1 MARRPLPR
9 WAGRILVALGL
20 MLCLV
25 VPAATAGAQSDED
38 YPITT
43 TTDPSTTTTTVGGTI
58 VTRPPDDPGGASLPF
73 TGGDTALLV
82 ALGLGAALG
91 GFALV
96 WLGRRSDAST

>member
-1 MARRPLPR
+1 M
-9 WAGRILVALGL
+9 VCL
-20 MLCLV
+20 M

-58 VTRPPDDPGGASLPF
+58 VTRPPDDPGSESLPF

-82 ALGLGAALG
+82 ALGLAAALG

>member
-9 WAGRILVALGL
+9 WAGRILIVAGL
-20 MLCLV
+20 MLCLL
-25 VPAATAGAQSDED
+25 VPAAAASAQSDED

-43 TTDPSTTTTTVGGTI
+43 TTDPGSTTTTVGGTI
-58 VTRPPDDPGGASLPF
+58 VTRPRDPSGSLPF

-82 ALGLGAALG
+82 ALGLGAAAG

-96 WLGRRSDAST
+96 WLGRRSDATT